1 MLVVDP
7 IRRLGVSQICRHKW
21 VRQCL
26 GLEHAQ
32 FLVDIESNRDTVQK
46 ECDSM
51 TIDQV
56 NNKSN
61 NTNIDRIECDSNA
74 RLGGYQLY

>member
-21 VRQCL
+21 IRQCL
-26 GLEHAQ
+26 GADHAQ
-32 FLVDIESNRDTVQK
+32 FLVDIQSNQDTVQT

-51 TIDQV
+51 TLDQV
-56 NNKSN
+56 DIRSN
-61 NTNIDRIECDSNA
+61 NIRYGSDRV
-74 RLGGYQLY
+74 